1 MDDIAKK
8 ERPVNSTKE
17 SPRLKQIWAV
27 GGGKGGVG
35 KSFVAGNLG
44 ILLSQKGYRVILTDL
59 DLGGANL
66 HTWLGVSSPDQGVSE
81 FVNRKVDQIRE
92 LLIPTA
98 IPKLSLIS
106 GARDGV
112 EIANLKHTQKMR
124 FLMALKRLDAD
135 YIVMDLGAGTAYNTI
150 DFFLLAERQL
160 LVVIPEPTS
169 IENAYR
175 FLKNSFYRKLR
186 HASEAYGLRSLIEEM
201 LKSSNSFGIRTPKEL
216 VEYLQQMGGNTAA
229 FVDEQLNHFQ
239 PDLIVN
245 QTRSK
250 SDIRLGSAMEKACL
264 KHFGLTLN
272 YTGHVEQHEMVRE
285 SVLQRKPLALEDP
298 NGSVI
303 SQIRYISDNLLKSE
317 NPSTGLK
324 PRYSRFV
331 P

>member
-1 MDDIAKK
+1 MTGKTI
-8 ERPVNSTKE
+8 VITS
-17 SPRLKQIWAV
+17 
-27 GGGKGGVG
+27 GKGGVG

-66 HTWLGVSSPDQGVSE
+66 HTWLGVNSTDQGVSE

-98 IPKLSLIS
+98 IPMLSLIR

-112 EIANLKHTQKMR
+112 KIANLTHTQKMR
-124 FLMALKRLDAD
+124 VLMALKRLDAD

-186 HASEAYGLRSLIEEM
+186 HASDAYGMRSLIEEM

-216 VEYLQQMGGNTAA
+216 IENLQQMGGNTAA

-303 SQIRYISDNLLKSE
+303 SQILSLIHI
-317 NPSTGLK
+317 
-324 PRYSRFV
+324 
-331 P
+331 